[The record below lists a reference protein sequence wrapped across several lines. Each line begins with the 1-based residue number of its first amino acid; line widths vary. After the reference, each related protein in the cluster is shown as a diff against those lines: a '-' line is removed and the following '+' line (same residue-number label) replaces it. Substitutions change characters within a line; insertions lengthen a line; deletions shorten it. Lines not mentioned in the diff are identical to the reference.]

1 MEAQA
6 ISQADYLDILFDNRN
21 KQYGGYELRSHYRQ
35 RVIKSIG
42 IVYAVIGTL
51 IAYSFIPHPVRN
63 NTLSDFTH
71 RPTELTDVYIPICTL
86 PLPKAVEPPAPSSTI
101 ANTIPVVVADNLAN
115 NPPPTVDVAAT
126 LPPGVSNTTGDPNAN
141 TTTTA
146 NTTGTGTTTVAQPP
160 NMPPA
165 TWVEEMPEFNG
176 DITTYLQKTIRYPD
190 AARES
195 NIEGRVTV
203 RFVVNEDGSVT
214 NAQVMKGIG
223 GGCNEEALRVINS
236 MPKWKPG
243 KQGGQLVKV
252 YYTIPISFL
261 LQ

>member
-21 KQYGGYELRSHYRQ
+21 KQYGGYELRSHYQQ
-35 RVIKSIG
+35 RVIKSLG
-42 IVYAVIGTL
+42 IVYAVIAVLTV
-51 IAYSFIPHPVRN
+51 YSYIPHGEQSQPIIP
-63 NTLSDFTH
+63 DITH
-71 RPTELTDVYIPICTL
+71 RPIEQTPDIYVIPT
-86 PLPKAVEPPAPSSTI
+86 PKTIEPPAAGSTI
-101 ANTIPVVVADNLAN
+101 ANTIPIVVVDNLAN
-115 NPPPTVDVAAT
+115 NPSPTVAEAST
-126 LPPGVSNTTGDPNAN
+126 LQPGVSNTIGDPNAS
-141 TTTTA
+141 TTV
-146 NTTGTGTTTVAQPP
+146 NTTGTSTTPVVQPP
-160 NMPPA
+160 TLAPA
-165 TWVEEMPEFNG
+165 TWVEVMPEFNG
-176 DITTYLQKTIRYPD
+176 DITEYLQKTIRYPD

-236 MPKWKPG
+236 MPNWKPG
-243 KQGGQLVKV
+243 KQGGHAVKV
-252 YYTIPISFL
+252 YYTVPISFM

>member
-1 MEAQA
+1 MEAHA
-6 ISQADYLDILFDNRN
+6 ISKADYLDILFDNRN
-21 KQYGGYELRSHYRQ
+21 KQYGGYELRSHYQQ
-35 RVIKSIG
+35 RVIKSMG
-42 IVYAVIGTL
+42 IVYAVIAAL
-51 IAYSFIPHPVRN
+51 VIYACIPHGKGNGATPDV
-63 NTLSDFTH
+63 TH
-71 RPTELTDVYIPICTL
+71 RITELTDIIIPSVVL
-86 PLPKAVEPPAPSSTI
+86 PPPKIEPPAASSTV
-101 ANTIPVVVADNLAN
+101 AYSVPVVVVDNLVTT
-115 NPPPTVDVAAT
+115 PPPAIDVVST
-126 LPPGVSNTTGDPNAN
+126 LPPGISTTTGDPNA
-141 TTTTA
+141 TTTA
-146 NTTGTGTTTVAQPP
+146 STTGTGHTTVAQPTTL
-160 NMPPA
+160 PPA
-165 TWVEEMPEFNG
+165 TWVEEMPAFDG
-176 DITTYLQKTIRYPD
+176 DITAYLQKAIRYPD

-243 KQGGQLVKV
+243 KQGGHLVKV